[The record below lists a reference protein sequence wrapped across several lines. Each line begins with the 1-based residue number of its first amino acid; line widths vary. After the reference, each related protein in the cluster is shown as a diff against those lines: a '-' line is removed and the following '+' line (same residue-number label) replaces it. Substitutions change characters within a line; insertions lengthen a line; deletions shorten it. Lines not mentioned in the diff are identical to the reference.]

1 MAGPSRKATG
11 KRWSSTRSV
20 ELYDAAGAQIS
31 TGSSTAAAKA
41 VIRYRLDGRG
51 RKLTIAGANLAAQVR
66 QTEALL
72 TLAYEQNWAADK
84 RFRPVAPAALPSV
97 GVDMA
102 GDGAQV
108 LAFPGAQ
115 MADLPLPAA
124 PRSGAALPA
133 VGAPTQP
140 ADVGTLVRWRKSFL
154 ESSNSHRRGGGKRS
168 PGTTDNYRTNLDFF
182 LTHARY
188 QLGDP
193 RLDQLGLPA
202 GAPIRL
208 DHPELGLNERD
219 LVALLTLRASTNL
232 RTRAT
237 NERAMARWANA
248 MGKEERAAARGHR
261 EPVLTA
267 PPELAVESVKPR
279 TIEAFAQ
286 AVRSALQDGHLH
298 QKIGY
303 QPWTVVVESQVQRSA
318 MPHYSTKTLP
328 DRDQVHLLAST
339 MAARWR
345 RSTTTDGHPC
355 SVNGARYA
363 ALVVL
368 AGREAP
374 RPEESTAARTSWLHL
389 DDGDPR
395 IELQWAEVNHALPGG
410 GRVRTRVPLKGRQPG
425 EIRVV
430 RLQPDTVDALRRHIE
445 NFVPRPNPNGLT
457 EDERDPRLFTTH
469 SGAPIDLGNFA
480 EAWFK
485 PAVALA
491 FASPG
496 DQHLSTMPFRR
507 LRAAAITDWIFH
519 GASSGEASE
528 KAGNSAAVIEKHY
541 RGVFDSR
548 PRPQT
553 APALTTHSGDFVVD
567 RLDDIQL
574 AELSQLV
581 MAERRHRL
589 ERDS

>member
-1 MAGPSRKATG
+1 
-11 KRWSSTRSV
+11 
-20 ELYDAAGAQIS
+20 LYDETGSQIF

-51 RKLTIAGANLAAQVR
+51 RKLTITGANLAAQVR
-66 QTEALL
+66 QSEALL
-72 TLAYEQNWAADK
+72 TLAYEQNWVADE
-84 RFRPVAPAALPSV
+84 RFRPVAPVALPSV

-108 LAFPGAQ
+108 LPFPGAAT
-115 MADLPLPAA
+115 ADLPEPAA
-124 PRSGAALPA
+124 PHSSAVLPA
-133 VGAPTQP
+133 VGAPTRP
-140 ADVGTLVRWRKSFL
+140 ADADSLVRWRKSFV
-154 ESSNSHRRGGGKRS
+154 ETSNSHRRGGGRRS

-188 QLGDP
+188 RLGDP
-193 RLDQLGLPA
+193 RLDRLGLPA
-202 GAPIRL
+202 GVPMRL
-208 DHPELGLNERD
+208 DDPELGLNERD
-219 LVALLTLRASTNL
+219 LVALLTLRAATNL
-232 RTRAT
+232 RTRAA
-237 NERAMARWANA
+237 NERAMARWADA
-248 MGKEERAAARGHR
+248 MAKEERAAARGRR

-267 PPELAVESVKPR
+267 PPELRAESVKPR

-303 QPWTVVVESQVQRSA
+303 QPWTVLVESQVQRSA

-328 DRDQVHLLAST
+328 DRDQVHLIAGA

-345 RSTTTDGHPC
+345 RSTTADHHPC

-363 ALVVL
+363 ALVVF

-374 RPEESTAARTSWLHL
+374 RPEESTAARASWLHL

-395 IELQWAEVNHALPGG
+395 IEVQWAEVNHSLPGSS
-410 GRVRTRVPLKGRQPG
+410 RVRTRVPLKGREVG

-430 RLQPDTVDALRRHIE
+430 RLQPDTADALRRHIE
-445 NFVPRPNPNGLT
+445 NFVPRPNPNGVT

-469 SGAPIDLGNFA
+469 SGAPIDLGNFS

-507 LRAAAITDWIFH
+507 LRAAAITDWIVS

-548 PRPQT
+548 PRAKI
-553 APALTTHSGDFVVD
+553 APGLPKRGDDFVVD
-567 RLDDIQL
+567 RLDDVQL
-574 AELSQLV
+574 AELSQRV